1 MRIVTDLSALD
12 DLPRAAVQV
21 QEEQGLDLQR
31 LTASLPS
38 VRDALTHM
46 LAGFRGVP
54 VESAT
59 PEERA
64 MLVDLWYLLR
74 DLEQPLRLRRDAIEA
89 AWKRG
94 FAEMEARA
102 VALPDGRVV
111 QLEPPE
117 KKYATQPDQMRAE
130 LLALKREGLITD
142 DDLARAFTTT
152 VTTTADHRVLNGLA
166 KSRGP
171 KVAAIIEKHREALA
185 PSALAGRVR
194 MPPPKE
200 D

>member
-1 MRIVTDLSALD
+1 VPDPSDLSALD
-12 DLPRAAVQV
+12 DLPVAAVQT
-21 QEEQGLDLQR
+21 QEPGLDLQR
-31 LTASLPS
+31 LVETLPA

-64 MLVDLWYLLR
+64 MLVDLHYLLR
-74 DLEQPLRLRRDAIEA
+74 DLEQPLRLRREAIEA
-89 AWKRG
+89 AFKRG
-94 FAEMEARA
+94 FAQMEARA
-102 VALPDGRVV
+102 IPLPDGRVV
-111 QLEPPE
+111 QLEPAE
-117 KKYATQPDQMRAE
+117 KKWAAQPDQMKVE

-142 DDLARAFTTT
+142 DDLQRAFKTEIR
-152 VTTTADHRVLNGLA
+152 VTADHRVLNGLA

-185 PSALAGRVR
+185 PSVLAGRVR